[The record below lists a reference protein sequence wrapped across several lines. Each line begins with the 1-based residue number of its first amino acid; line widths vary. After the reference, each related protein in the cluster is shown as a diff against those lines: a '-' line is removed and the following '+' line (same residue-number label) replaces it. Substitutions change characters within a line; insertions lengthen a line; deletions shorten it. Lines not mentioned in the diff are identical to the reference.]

1 MSNYFMNK
9 CSLFFNYGDI
19 MPRPRKMRRVF
30 GKPNCSVFKPAGVPL
45 QGTEPVTLALD
56 ELEAVRLA
64 DVEGLYQE
72 DAAKQMNTSR
82 PTFTRIL
89 AEGRRKIATAISQ
102 ARPLVIEGGNVNVCR
117 RPNMPFSYSCK
128 DCNAE
133 FNNAAAQDENNIM
146 KNLEENMESSEE
158 SKTESANSPAPS
170 ECPKCGSE
178 NISQNAAPENTK
190 NSPMQNFCR
199 PGLRRRKGCRRG
211 NM

>member
-30 GKPNCSVFKPAGVPL
+30 GEPNCSVFKPAGVPL

-89 AEGRRKIATAISQ
+89 AEGRRKVATAISQ
-102 ARPLVIEGGNVNVCR
+102 ARPLIIEGGNVNVYGR
-117 RPNMPFSYSCK
+117 INAGFSYSCN

-133 FNNAAAQDENNIM
+133 FNNTAVQDENNKV
-146 KNLEENMESSEE
+146 KNPENTKE
-158 SKTESANSPAPS
+158 SKTESSSPPAPS
-170 ECPKCGSE
+170 ECPECGSE
-178 NISQNAAPENTK
+178 NISQNSTQQNPTN
-190 NSPMQNFCR
+190 PQMQNFAR
-199 PGLRRRKGCRRG
+199 PGFRRRKGCGRR